1 MRIPFDEQDPDDG
14 EGYNRLREELKRLKT
29 VDRPAVIRAIAEARD
44 HGDLAENA
52 EYHSARD
59 RQSFIEG
66 RLAEIEDKIARA
78 EVIDVSKLSGSVIKF
93 GAKVTLADEET
104 DEEQTFQIVGEDE
117 ADVSQ
122 GRLSVTS
129 PLARALIGKRTGES
143 VEVATPR
150 GAKSYEVVTVAFG

>member
-1 MRIPFDEQDPDDG
+1 MNKIPMTAD
-14 EGYNRLREELKRLKT
+14 GYNRLQDELKRLKT
-29 VDRPAVIRAIAEARD
+29 VDRPAIIRAIAEARD

-78 EVIDVSKLSGSVIKF
+78 EIIDVSKLSGSLIKF
-93 GAKVTLADEET
+93 GARVTLADEET
-104 DEEQTFQIVGEDE
+104 DEEQTFLIVGEDE
-117 ADVSQ
+117 ADISQ

>member
-1 MRIPFDEQDPDDG
+1 MMLGRHVYRVHPTEQGWTVTKEG
-14 EGYNRLREELKRLKT
+14 EDHPRSGYPGRE
-29 VDRPAVIRAIAEARD
+29 AAIAEARD

-78 EVIDVSKLSGSVIKF
+78 EIIDVSKLSGSVIKF
-93 GAKVTLADEET
+93 GARVTLADEET

-117 ADVSQ
+117 ADISQ

-129 PLARALIGKRTGES
+129 PLARALIGKQTGES

>member
-1 MRIPFDEQDPDDG
+1 MNKIPMTA
-14 EGYNRLREELKRLKT
+14 EGYDRLREELKRLKT
-29 VDRPAVIRAIAEARD
+29 VDRPAVIRAIAEARE

-117 ADVSQ
+117 ADISQ
-122 GRLSVTS
+122 GRLYVTA
-129 PLARALIGKRTGES
+129 PLARALIGKQTGES

>member
-1 MRIPFDEQDPDDG
+1 MNKIPMTA
-14 EGYNRLREELKRLKT
+14 EGYDRLRQELKRLKT
-29 VDRPAVIRAIAEARD
+29 VDRPAVIRAIAEARE

-117 ADVSQ
+117 ADISQ

-129 PLARALIGKRTGES
+129 PLARALIGKQTGES

>member
-1 MRIPFDEQDPDDG
+1 MNKIPMTAD
-14 EGYNRLREELKRLKT
+14 GYNRLREELKRLKT
-29 VDRPAVIRAIAEARD
+29 VDRPAIIRAIAEARD

-52 EYHSARD
+52 EYHAARD

-78 EVIDVSKLSGSVIKF
+78 EVIDVSKLSGSAIKF
-93 GAKVTLADEET
+93 GAKVRLADEET

-117 ADVSQ
+117 ANISQ
-122 GRLSVTS
+122 GLLSVTS

-150 GAKSYEVVTVAFG
+150 GAKSYGIVTVAFG